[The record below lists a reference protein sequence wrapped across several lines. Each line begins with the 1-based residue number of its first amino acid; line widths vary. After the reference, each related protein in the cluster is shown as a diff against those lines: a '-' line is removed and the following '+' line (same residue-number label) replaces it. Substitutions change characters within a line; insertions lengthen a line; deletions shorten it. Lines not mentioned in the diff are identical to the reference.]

1 MSAVPLTE
9 SLEDIEE
16 RKRRMLHCLKQAG
29 ITGVYA
35 CAILVLSSVAFLSSK
50 YYLSQLP
57 LEVTG
62 PQSIATNFPTK

>member
-9 SLEDIEE
+9 SLEDIAE
-16 RKRRMLHCLKQAG
+16 RKRWMLRCLKQVG
-29 ITGVYA
+29 MTGAYA
-35 CAILVLSSVAFLSSK
+35 CVILVLSSAAFLSSR

-57 LEVTG
+57 LEITG